1 VDGFLNGEF
10 ITSEFLVTCLK
21 LLEVL
26 RGPSPVAVEVEEEP
40 ASSEGLDEGRRGE
53 DTPSRLLICSG
64 DQPFADELMMESR
77 AALETAVPLCR
88 LRRVPGDGWGEEED
102 MSLSDEELEAD
113 AGRGVRTVNGM
124 VGDTRDVEQ
133 GDVRGEDVLL

>member
-26 RGPSPVAVEVEEEP
+26 RGPSPVAVEVEVEEEP
-40 ASSEGLDEGRRGE
+40 ASSEGLGEGRSAE
-53 DTPSRLLICSG
+53 ETLSRLLICSG

-102 MSLSDEELEAD
+102 ISLRDEELDAD

-124 VGDTRDVEQ
+124 VWTQ
-133 GDVRGEDVLL
+133 GM